1 MTACRTLIVVESGYG
16 TTAQIADHIGAR
28 LGAAGHA
35 VDVRQVGEVGDVDRI
50 DGYDLIVVGGA
61 IRYDR
66 WMRGAAEFVR
76 AHRADLSA
84 TSTAFFFTCL
94 ALSKPSERSTRTAD
108 QYESRIR
115 TIAPELDPL
124 TVGRFAGAVDP
135 ARMNPLLRIAARA
148 FLAVRGVGAGDHRD
162 WNAIDAWTDHLTV
175 TFAERS
181 GRPRTETV

>member
-1 MTACRTLIVVESGYG
+1 MKPARVLVVAASGHG
-16 TTAQIADHIGAR
+16 TTAEVARHIGESIA
-28 LGAAGHA
+28 AAGHA
-35 VDVRQVGEVGDVDRI
+35 VDVRPVDETVHI
-50 DGYDLIVVGGA
+50 DDYDLVVVGGA

-66 WMRGAAEFVR
+66 WLRGATTFVR
-76 AHRADLSA
+76 GHRSELA
-84 TSTAFFFTCL
+84 STTVAFFFTCL
-94 ALSKPSERSTRTAD
+94 ALSKPGAQSTRSAD

-124 TVGRFAGAVDP
+124 TVGRFAGAVAP

-148 FLAVRGVGAGDHRD
+148 FLAVRGVAAGDHRD
-162 WNAIDAWTDHLTV
+162 WDAIDAWTDHLTV